1 MVDQSGSQV
10 YNHIAFLR
18 ADRRITRQEL
28 ARTLNIGYQEL
39 GYIERGRIIPSL
51 ELALRISEY
60 FDVPLEAVFSR
71 TPFEGQIHHA

>member
-18 ADRRITRQEL
+18 ADRQITRQEM
-28 ARTLNIGYQEL
+28 AQTLNISYQEL
-39 GYIERGRIIPSL
+39 GYIERGRITPSL

-60 FDVPLEAVFSR
+60 FGVPLEAVFSR
-71 TPFEGQIHHA
+71 TPFEGSQHHV

>member
-18 ADRRITRQEL
+18 ADRQITRQEMAL
-28 ARTLNIGYQEL
+28 ALNIGYQEL
-39 GYIERGRIIPSL
+39 GYIERGRTIPSL

-60 FDVPLEAVFSR
+60 FDVSLEAVFSL
-71 TPFEGQIHHA
+71 TPFEGSQHHV